1 MLRSMSG
8 YLRYWWVLPL
18 APLGLVLLWLVWP
31 AFDPRLPTNPDSALQ
46 NPVHF
51 WLITAAGLLCLGI
64 STQMGSAASRRN
76 DARVF
81 LIALSVLNSSAAL
94 LLHALATPTMLIPER
109 NVGFILAAPVGML
122 LSAVFAA
129 ASATRLVEEQASTI
143 MAYQGILRSGVIVFW
158 VIFGGAAL
166 LQLPPF
172 AFLPSPDVVQTPL
185 MFCIIGQTPLPT
197 LQFPVTAMLLVGTA
211 LSGWTTYRYLQLYR
225 QRRTVV
231 LLGLVTTFALLT
243 LVILS
248 VGLSRTWHAS
258 WWLWHALIVVAYG
271 LLAYS
276 IYHQFRQEGS
286 TRIIFDSLYLEETIK
301 TIRQEYT
308 SALETLVAAF
318 QQRAQALPDGTDEPV
333 AAQVAERFGLSSG
346 QTQVLEQAAAALAGE
361 REQISRL
368 GALVAI
374 GQESSVILDE
384 AQLLQRALILT
395 NQAFQHD
402 QINVALVQE
411 GHLQFMPQDS
421 QPEAAP
427 LAPLDAERCQ
437 TLRDQA
443 LQTAQ
448 PVEDGRLL
456 IIPLLVKGHGAGV
469 LEVQRRSG
477 SFAERDRWLLRSLA
491 TQLSIA
497 LENTRLYR
505 QIDALFRQYMPA
517 SVATTL
523 LADPSQAALGGAVRE
538 ISVLFA
544 DLRGFTTVSE
554 RMSPPQL
561 VALLNRYY
569 GVASQ
574 VVLEQGGTI
583 DKFMGDAMMALF
595 NAPVYQPDHALRA
608 ARAALAMQRVIAPI
622 TAESRD
628 MPQFGIGINTGE
640 ALVGNIGS
648 ESIRNFTAIGDTVN
662 LASRLQTRAD
672 GGKVL
677 ISSSTYAQIKDVA
690 EVQSLGMIQVKGKQE
705 PLEAYVLIGLRE

>member
-1 MLRSMSG
+1 MLRSMPG
-8 YLRYWWVLPL
+8 YLRYWWVLPSV
-18 APLGLVLLWLVWP
+18 PLGLSLLWLIWP
-31 AFDPRLPTNPDSALQ
+31 AFDPRLPASPDSALQ

-51 WLITAAGLLCLGI
+51 WLITVAGLLCLG
-64 STQMGSAASRRN
+64 TGVQMSSAASRRN

-81 LIALSVLNSSAAL
+81 LIALSVFNSAGAL

-109 NVGFILAAPVGML
+109 NVGFILAAPVGLL
-122 LSAVFAA
+122 LSAIFAA
-129 ASATRLVEEQASTI
+129 ASATRFVEEQASKV
-143 MAYQGILRSGVIVFW
+143 MAYQATLRTGMIAFW
-158 VIFGGAAL
+158 TIFGGAAL

-172 AFLPSPDVVQTPL
+172 AYLPSPDVIGTPL
-185 MFCIIGQTPLPT
+185 MFCIIGQTPLPA
-197 LQFPVTAMLLVGTA
+197 LQFPLTAMLLVGFA

-225 QRRTVV
+225 QRQTVV
-231 LLGLVTTFALLT
+231 LLGLVTAFALLT
-243 LVILS
+243 LTILS

-271 LLAYS
+271 VLAYS

-286 TRIIFDSLYLEETIK
+286 NKIIFDSLYLEQTIK

-318 QQRAQALPDGTDEPV
+318 QQRAQALPDGPEEPV
-333 AAQVAERFGLSSG
+333 AVQVAERFGLSSG
-346 QTQVLEQAAAALAGE
+346 QTQVLEQAAAALASE
-361 REQISRL
+361 REQITRL
-368 GALVAI
+368 GALVAL
-374 GQESSVILDE
+374 GQEASVILDE
-384 AQLLQRALILT
+384 AQLLQRALTLT

-402 QINVALVQE
+402 QISVALVQE
-411 GHLQFMPQDS
+411 GQLQFLPPDS
-421 QPEAAP
+421 QPGVVPPAT
-427 LAPLDAERCQ
+427 LDTERRQALC
-437 TLRDQA
+437 DQA

-448 PVEDGRLL
+448 PVEDGGHL
-456 IIPLLVKGHGAGV
+456 IIPLLVKGHVAGV

-497 LENTRLYR
+497 LENTRLYC
-505 QIDALFRQYMPA
+505 QIDVLFRQYMPA

-544 DLRGFTTVSE
+544 DLRGFTSVSE

-622 TAESRD
+622 TAESSD
-628 MPQFGIGINTGE
+628 MPRFGIGINTGE

-672 GGKVL
+672 GGQVL

-690 EVQSLGMIQVKGKQE
+690 EVQSLGLIQVKGKQE
-705 PLEAYVLIGLRE
+705 PVEAFVLIGLRE